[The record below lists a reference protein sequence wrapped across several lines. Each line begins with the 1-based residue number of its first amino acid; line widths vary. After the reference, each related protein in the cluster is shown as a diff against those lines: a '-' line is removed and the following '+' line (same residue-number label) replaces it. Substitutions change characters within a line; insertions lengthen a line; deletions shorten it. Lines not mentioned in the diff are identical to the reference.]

1 MEPMN
6 LLVVE
11 RDADWSQWPQIS
23 RALSHTV
30 LVLVQQADETVR
42 AFHERVAQRLQRGVA
57 RPLRRVVVLCNRQRA
72 HSYDAT
78 RDQLLRELSAQA
90 QDGLRIYPF
99 SYQNGATAS
108 VA

>member
-11 RDADWSQWPQIS
+11 RDADWSQWALIS

-30 LVLVQQADETVR
+30 LVLVQQADETMR
-42 AFHERVAQRLQRGVA
+42 AFHERVARRLQRGAA
-57 RPLRRVVVLCNRQRA
+57 RPLNRVVVLRNSESAR
-72 HSYDAT
+72 SFDAT
-78 RDQLLRELSAQA
+78 HDQVLRELSAHA
-90 QDGLRIYPF
+90 QEGLRIYPF
-99 SYQNGATAS
+99 NNQAAVTAA

>member
-11 RDADWSQWPQIS
+11 RDADWSQWALIS

-30 LVLVQQADETVR
+30 LVLVQQADETIR
-42 AFHERVAQRLQRGVA
+42 AFHERVARRLKRGVA
-57 RPLRRVVVLCNRQRA
+57 RPLNKVVVLRNSQSARA
-72 HSYDAT
+72 FDAAQ
-78 RDQLLRELSAQA
+78 DQLLRELSAQA
-90 QDGLRIYPF
+90 QEGLRIYPF
-99 SYQNGATAS
+99 NSPSAVTAA